1 MPTSNLI
8 KAFENTD
15 WRKDFADR
23 VIRTAAQGYA
33 AGWIALG
40 ANFDGLLSV
49 EPLKGALVA
58 VVLSVLFSL
67 GATQVGDPT
76 VNSYQGK

>member
-1 MPTSNLI
+1 MLTSNLI
-8 KAFENTD
+8 KAFENND
-15 WRKDFADR
+15 WRKGFLDR

-40 ANFDGLLSV
+40 ADFDGLLSV
-49 EPLKGALVA
+49 EPLKGAFVA
-58 VVLSVLFSL
+58 VVLCVLFSL

-76 VNSYQGK
+76 VNTYEGK